1 MVREASYGGIMST
14 PEEIQRRID
23 FIQKQL
29 NGLEHYLPETFAL
42 LMQEMD
48 LQQYDLMK
56 HKLNSFYQS
65 EYND

>member
-1 MVREASYGGIMST
+1 MVREASPGGIMST

-29 NGLEHYLPETFAL
+29 NGLEHYLPDTFAL

-48 LQQYDLMK
+48 LQQCDLMK

-65 EYND
+65 EHND

>member
-1 MVREASYGGIMST
+1 MVREASSGGIMST

-56 HKLNSFYQS
+56 HKLNSFYLS
-65 EYND
+65 DHND

>member
-29 NGLEHYLPETFAL
+29 NGLDHYLPETFAL

-48 LQQYDLMK
+48 LQQYALMK

-65 EYND
+65 DHND

>member
-1 MVREASYGGIMST
+1 MVREISYGGIMNT
-14 PEEIQRRID
+14 PEEIQRRIN

-29 NGLEHYLPETFAL
+29 NGLEHYLPETYDL

-65 EYND
+65 NND

>member
-1 MVREASYGGIMST
+1 VVREASSGGIMST

-65 EYND
+65 DHND

>member
-1 MVREASYGGIMST
+1 MNT

-29 NGLEHYLPETFAL
+29 NGLEHYLPETYDL

-65 EYND
+65 ENND

>member
-1 MVREASYGGIMST
+1 MNT

-29 NGLEHYLPETFAL
+29 NGLEHYLPETYDL

-65 EYND
+65 NND

>member
-1 MVREASYGGIMST
+1 MVREASSGGIMST

-65 EYND
+65 DHND

>member
-1 MVREASYGGIMST
+1 VVREASSGGIMST

-29 NGLEHYLPETFAL
+29 NGLEHYLPETYDL

-48 LQQYDLMK
+48 PQQYDLMK

-65 EYND
+65 DHND

>member
-1 MVREASYGGIMST
+1 MNT
-14 PEEIQRRID
+14 PEEIQRRIN

-29 NGLEHYLPETFAL
+29 NGLENYLPETYDL

-65 EYND
+65 NNA

>member
-1 MVREASYGGIMST
+1 MVREISYGGIMNT
-14 PEEIQRRID
+14 PEEIQRRIN

-29 NGLEHYLPETFAL
+29 NGLENYLPETYDL

-65 EYND
+65 NNA

>member
-1 MVREASYGGIMST
+1 MVREISYGGIMNT

-29 NGLEHYLPETFAL
+29 NGLEHYLPETYDL
-42 LMQEMD
+42 LIQEMD

-65 EYND
+65 NND

>member
-1 MVREASYGGIMST
+1 MVREISYGGIMNT

-29 NGLEHYLPETFAL
+29 NGLEHYLPETYDL

-65 EYND
+65 NND